1 MFNQAVTKIVP
12 IYVQIASL
20 GITPIGLTIGN
31 YSTIVLLRVNRHFR
45 KDVTGLFSFN
55 LGDWFLLVCM

>member
-20 GITPIGLTIGN
+20 GITPIGLTIG
-31 YSTIVLLRVNRHFR
+31 TIVLLRVNRHFG
-45 KDVTGLFSFN
+45 KDVTGLFLFN
-55 LGDWFLLVCM
+55 SD